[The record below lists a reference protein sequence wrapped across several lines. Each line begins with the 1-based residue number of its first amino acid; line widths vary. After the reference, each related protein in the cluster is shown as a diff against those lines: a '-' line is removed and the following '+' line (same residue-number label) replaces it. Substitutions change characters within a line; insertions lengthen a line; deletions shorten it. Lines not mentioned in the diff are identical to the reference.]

1 VSIANGGWEQEEREP
16 HSKKLSHLTGI
27 PQGHISE
34 MENGKRAI
42 GRESAKRLGKA
53 LNINYKV
60 FL

>member
-1 VSIANGGWEQEEREP
+1 MANGMGTGGKKT
-16 HSKKLSHLTGI
+16 SLKKLSHLTGI

-42 GRESAKRLGKA
+42 GRESAERLGKA